1 MFFGY
6 LFEEDF
12 NVHHLRSFLEPNLK
26 SLEDALFVDIV
37 FAYE

>member
-1 MFFGY
+1 MFLGY